1 MFTKFVNKLPL
12 FLRSH
17 EKPDPCNFAG
27 KIDMPSKP
35 TESHHFMKKKNY
47 HIMSKEFQSGIQ
59 HDVTERKQ

>member
-35 TESHHFMKKKNY
+35 TESHHFMKKKKKKLSHNV
-47 HIMSKEFQSGIQ
+47 KRVPKWNTTRR
-59 HDVTERKQ
+59 D